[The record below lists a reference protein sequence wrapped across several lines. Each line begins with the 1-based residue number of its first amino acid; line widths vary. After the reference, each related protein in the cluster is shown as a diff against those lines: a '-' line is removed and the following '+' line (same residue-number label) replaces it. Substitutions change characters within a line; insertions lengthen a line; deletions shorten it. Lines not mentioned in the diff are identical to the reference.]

1 MFVYLFWLLM
11 IIAWNY
17 GVPNA
22 EPIEDVA
29 MAIIIGFIAHRL
41 NKFFKDNT
49 ILKKNKYFGNKK

>member
-11 IIAWNY
+11 VISWNY

-22 EPIEDVA
+22 APIEDVF
-29 MAIIIGFIAHRL
+29 MAIFIGFISYKLKSFLPDPA
-41 NKFFKDNT
+41 

>member
-1 MFVYLFWLLM
+1 MVIL
-11 IIAWNY
+11 WNY
-17 GVPNA
+17 GAPNA
-22 EPIEDVA
+22 APIEDVA